1 MKTTPSPIAPT
12 FVSPGLEVDVVVDV
26 VVVVVVVVDA
36 DVLVD
41 VVSCTGAATAG
52 AVDVI
57 EDEDEDGDE
66 DEDEDGDGA
75 PGTAAFFPCPSGI
88 TSLGEVGQGTGAL
101 SCAHATRAAARC
113 RYTTTPSPTRAPTTR
128 APGSRRVTG

>member
-26 VVVVVVVVDA
+26 VVVEVVVVDA

-57 EDEDEDGDE
+57 EDE

>member
-12 FVSPGLEVDVVVDV
+12 FVSPTLEVGVVVVVDVDVDVDV
-26 VVVVVVVVDA
+26 VVVVDAGVVAVVCVA
-36 DVLVD
+36 V
-41 VVSCTGAATAG
+41 GGATAG
-52 AVDVI
+52 AVDVT
-57 EDEDEDGDE
+57 EDEDEDGDV
-66 DEDEDGDGA
+66 DEDEA
-75 PGTAAFFPCPSGI
+75 PGTAAFLPCPSGI
-88 TSLGEVGQGTGAL
+88 TSLGDVGQGTGSL